1 MPTGCNILNVFYI
14 FMFILFSFKYLTMR
28 QYWMDFCHG
37 ALCHKI
43 NKKAVATIVS
53 SAAFRTNSED
63 VLGPVSFTYH
73 IRLSRFYPEV
83 LPKTSSPGGSHQ
95 NWLNCCKKNL
105 LYQID
110 FDFALNINYSYKDNC
125 WNQHPLKSISN
136 WNIAENLSNFSD
148 KSFILLMLMISFGQ
162 PLSVFGGFEFWW
174 KIEKMS
180 NQLYRKINFKGQM
193 LFQTQNAGIVQ
204 H

>member
-1 MPTGCNILNVFYI
+1 
-14 FMFILFSFKYLTMR
+14 MR

-43 NKKAVATIVS
+43 NKKAVATIDS
-53 SAAFRTNSED
+53 FAAFRTKSED
-63 VLGPVSFTYH
+63 VLGPVSFTYRT
-73 IRLSRFYPEV
+73 RLFRFCPEA
-83 LPKTSSPGGSHQ
+83 LPKTSSPGGSLVNRHQ
-95 NWLNCCKKNL
+95 NGFNCCKKIL